1 MNLEELQQG
10 LIDLINSG
18 DPVFANAAQQ
28 IHEMTEQAK
37 AGQLSSSELKE
48 ILEEVKENS

>member
-18 DPVFANAAQQ
+18 DPVFANAAQP
-28 IHEMTEQAK
+28 ENYNLAMDAEER
-37 AGQLSSSELKE
+37 ELNE
-48 ILEEVKENS
+48 WYSGL